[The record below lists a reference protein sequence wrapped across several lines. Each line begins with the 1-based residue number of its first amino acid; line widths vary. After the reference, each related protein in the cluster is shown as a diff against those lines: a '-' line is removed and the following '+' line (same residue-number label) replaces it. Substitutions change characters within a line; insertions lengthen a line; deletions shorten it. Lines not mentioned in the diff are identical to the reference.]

1 MVAAPH
7 GLDLVRLEQHWAL
20 ARIFTPLR
28 RGDRP
33 RLDVTLTV
41 GDTTLRVVAPW
52 ALGIDDL
59 GVLLALLRLAL
70 LPERTGHL
78 SARPQT
84 PVGDVLASE
93 LDVRQVEDW
102 ETRVIDT
109 SLREI
114 GRTAGRSTGGANLR
128 TINQSLIRLATV
140 TVFVRSATTTV
151 SAHILGWSGI
161 GRDGRVRVALHPHV
175 AAAVVGGPATRVDM
189 HAWRALR
196 GEVARRLLVWLSAW
210 LRTGQ
215 TRTIRLDSL
224 ANHVWSASPLDRKAA
239 SKRRATVR
247 DALGELDRLDGW
259 TVSVDG
265 RSSTVTRHAASW
277 PPRGTTGDNMRHNGR
292 QPAAQQATTTR
303 QLSLPDLPER
313 PGISGAR

>member
-52 ALGIDDL
+52 VLGIDDL

-70 LPERTGHL
+70 LPERSGHL
-78 SARPQT
+78 SARPET
-84 PVGDVLASE
+84 PVGDLLAAA
-93 LDVRQVEDW
+93 LDGRQVEDGAPRVGA
-102 ETRVIDT
+102 TR
-109 SLREI
+109 RRAR
-114 GRTAGRSTGGANLR
+114 GRPAGRGTGGANLR
-128 TINQSLIRLATV
+128 TVTQSLMRLATV
-140 TVFVRSATTTV
+140 TVFVRSPATTV

-161 GRDGRVRVALHPHV
+161 SGDGRVRVALHPHV

-189 HAWRALR
+189 HAWRALH

-210 LRTGQ
+210 LRTDQ

-224 ANHVWSASPLDRKAA
+224 ANHVWADVPSDRRVA
-239 SKRRATVR
+239 SKRRTAVR
-247 DALGELDRLDGW
+247 DALAEIDHLDGW
-259 TVSVDG
+259 TVSFDV
-265 RSSTVTRHAASW
+265 RSSTITRHAASC
-277 PPRGTTGDNMRHNGR
+277 PGCGTTGDNVRHNGR
-292 QPAAQQATTTR
+292 QPAAQQATPNR
-303 QLSLPDLPER
+303 RLSVADLQESMR
-313 PGISGAR
+313 TGGAR

>member
-1 MVAAPH
+1 VVAASH

-52 ALGIDDL
+52 VLGIDDL

-70 LPERTGHL
+70 LPERSGHL
-78 SARPQT
+78 SGRPQT
-84 PVGDVLASE
+84 PVGSLLASE
-93 LDVRQVEDW
+93 LDVRQVDEW
-102 ETRVIDT
+102 ETRVVDT

-114 GRTAGRSTGGANLR
+114 GRTAGRGTGGANLR
-128 TINQSLIRLATV
+128 AVTQSLVRLATV
-140 TVFVRSATTTV
+140 TVFVRSPTATV

-161 GRDGRVRVALHPHV
+161 GQDGRVRVALHPHV

-189 HAWRALR
+189 HAWRALH

-210 LRTGQ
+210 LRADQ
-215 TRTIRLDSL
+215 TRAIRLDSL
-224 ANHVWSASPLDRKAA
+224 ANHVWAEVPSDRRAA
-239 SKRRATVR
+239 SKRRAAVR
-247 DALGELDRLDGW
+247 DALGEVDGLDGW
-259 TVSVDG
+259 TVGVDA
-265 RSSTVTRHAASW
+265 RTATITRHAAGSS
-277 PPRGTTGDNMRHNGR
+277 PCGTSGDNLRHNRR
-292 QPAAQQATTTR
+292 QSAAQQATPIG

-313 PGISGAR
+313 LSHRRAR

>member
-1 MVAAPH
+1 M
-7 GLDLVRLEQHWAL
+7 
-20 ARIFTPLR
+20 
-28 RGDRP
+28 
-33 RLDVTLTV
+33 
-41 GDTTLRVVAPW
+41 
-52 ALGIDDL
+52 
-59 GVLLALLRLAL
+59 LLALLRLAL
-70 LPERTGHL
+70 LPERSGHL

-84 PVGDVLASE
+84 PVGSVLASE

-114 GRTAGRSTGGANLR
+114 GRTAGRGTGGANLR
-128 TINQSLIRLATV
+128 TVNQSLIRLATV

-175 AAAVVGGPATRVDM
+175 ATAVVGGPATRVDM
-189 HAWRALR
+189 QAWRALH
-196 GEVARRLLVWLSAW
+196 GEAARRLLVWLSAW

-224 ANHVWSASPLDRKAA
+224 ANHVWPEGPMDRKAA

-259 TVSVDG
+259 TVRVDG
-265 RSSTVTRHAASW
+265 RSSTVTRHAVSW
-277 PPRGTTGDNMRHNGR
+277 PPCGTTADNVRHNRR
-292 QPAAQQATTTR
+292 QPAAQQATQTG
-303 QLSLPDLPER
+303 QLSPPHLQEH
-313 PGISGAR
+313 PGVGGAR

>member
-1 MVAAPH
+1 VVAASH

-52 ALGIDDL
+52 VLGIDDL

-70 LPERTGHL
+70 LPERSGHL

-84 PVGDVLASE
+84 PVGSVLASE
-93 LDVRQVEDW
+93 LDVRQVDEW
-102 ETRVIDT
+102 ETRVVDT

-114 GRTAGRSTGGANLR
+114 GRTAGRGTGGANLR
-128 TINQSLIRLATV
+128 AVTQSLMRLSAV
-140 TVFVRSATTTV
+140 TVFVRSSTATL

-161 GRDGRVRVALHPHV
+161 GQDGGVQVALHPHV

-189 HAWRALR
+189 HAWRALH

-210 LRTGQ
+210 LRADQ
-215 TRTIRLDSL
+215 TRAIRLDSL
-224 ANHVWSASPLDRKAA
+224 ANHVWADAPTDRKAG
-239 SKRRATVR
+239 SKRRATIR
-247 DALGELDRLDGW
+247 DALEEIDRLDGW
-259 TVSVDG
+259 TVRFDA
-265 RSSTVTRHAASW
+265 RSATITRHAAACR
-277 PPRGTTGDNMRHNGR
+277 PCGTTGDNLRHHRR
-292 QPAAQQATTTR
+292 QPAAQQATTASQISR
-303 QLSLPDLPER
+303 PDLPER
-313 PGISGAR
+313 PSPRRAR

>member
-1 MVAAPH
+1 MVTAPH
-7 GLDLVRLEQHWAL
+7 SLDLVRLEQHWAL

-52 ALGIDDL
+52 VLGIDDL

-70 LPERTGHL
+70 LPERSGHP

-84 PVGDVLASE
+84 PVGSQLASE
-93 LDVRQVEDW
+93 LDVRQLDEW
-102 ETRVIDT
+102 ETRVVDT

-114 GRTAGRSTGGANLR
+114 GRTAGRGTGGANLR
-128 TINQSLIRLATV
+128 AVTQSLMRLATV
-140 TVFVRSATTTV
+140 TVFVRSSRATL

-161 GRDGRVRVALHPHV
+161 DLDGRVRVALHPHV

-189 HAWRALR
+189 HAWRALH

-210 LRTGQ
+210 LRADQ
-215 TRTIRLDSL
+215 TRAIRLDSL
-224 ANHVWSASPLDRKAA
+224 ANHVWADDPTDRRSA
-239 SKRRATVR
+239 SKRRATIR
-247 DALGELDRLDGW
+247 DSLGEIDRLDGW
-259 TVSVDG
+259 TVRIDA
-265 RSSTVTRHAASW
+265 RNATITRHAGGCG
-277 PPRGTTGDNMRHNGR
+277 PCGTTGDNVRHNRR
-292 QPAAQQATTTR
+292 QPAAQQATTAS
-303 QLSLPDLPER
+303 QLSLADLPER
-313 PGISGAR
+313 LTFRQAR

>member
-1 MVAAPH
+1 VVAAPH
-7 GLDLVRLEQHWAL
+7 DLDLVRLEQHWAL

-33 RLDVTLTV
+33 RLDVTLSV
-41 GDTTLRVVAPW
+41 GTTTLRVVAPW
-52 ALGIDDL
+52 VLGIDDL

-70 LPERTGHL
+70 LPERSGHL

-84 PVGDVLASE
+84 SVGSVLASE

-114 GRTAGRSTGGANLR
+114 GRTSGRGTGGANLR
-128 TINQSLIRLATV
+128 TVNQSLIRLATV
-140 TVFVRSATTTV
+140 TVFVRSSTTTV
-151 SAHILGWSGI
+151 SAHVLGWSGI
-161 GRDGRVRVALHPHV
+161 GRDGRVCVALHPHV

-189 HAWRALR
+189 AAWRALH

-215 TRTIRLDSL
+215 SRTIRLDSL
-224 ANHVWSASPLDRKAA
+224 ANHVWAEGPSDRKAA
-239 SKRRATVR
+239 SKRRASIR

-259 TVSVDG
+259 TVRVEG
-265 RSSTVTRHAASW
+265 RNSTVTRHPTSS
-277 PPRGTTGDNMRHNGR
+277 PPCGTTCDNVRHNGR
-292 QPAAQQATTTR
+292 QAAAQRATPPER
-303 QLSLPDLPER
+303 FLRPELRER
-313 PGISGAR
+313 PGPRDAR